1 MGLDYKLIII
11 FGLAVVIYFIYKEV
25 DVLFDKL
32 SSLEERIKLF
42 EMKDTL
48 LLSEQ
53 VNLKE
58 HNIMN
63 MTELL
68 GTKNIILDLNTTL
81 NNADIMYPNLTD
93 SNSKYLEIYSNDNS
107 SYNTSIKDSVISDV
121 VFDYDGDNINVI
133 PADVENKD
141 SNKESIKESIKEDV
155 KESIKEEEI
164 KISNYESE
172 LKNMKVGEIIKIAQE
187 YNIELN
193 KKINGVSKKKIKQE
207 LINEIIQKKNI

>member
-121 VFDYDGDNINVI
+121 VFDYDGNNINII
-133 PADVENKD
+133 PDVENKD
-141 SNKESIKESIKEDV
+141 SIKESIKEDV
-155 KESIKEEEI
+155 KEDVKEEEI

>member
-133 PADVENKD
+133 PDVENKD
-141 SNKESIKESIKEDV
+141 SIKESIKEDI
-155 KESIKEEEI
+155 KEDVKEEEI
-164 KISNYESE
+164 RISNYESE

>member
-133 PADVENKD
+133 PDVENKD
-141 SNKESIKESIKEDV
+141 SIKESIKEDV
-155 KESIKEEEI
+155 KEDVKEEEI
-164 KISNYESE
+164 RISNYESE

>member
-133 PADVENKD
+133 PDVENKD
-141 SNKESIKESIKEDV
+141 SIKESIKEDV
-155 KESIKEEEI
+155 KEDVKEEEI
-164 KISNYESE
+164 RISNYESE

-193 KKINGVSKKKIKQE
+193 KKIKRVTKKKIKQK
-207 LINEIIQKKNI
+207 LINEIIKKKKN